1 MLVQKYDVQLTDEE
15 GNELRNLCSKGQQSA
30 RRVRKANILIEAA
43 LGRTDEEISQNLNVS
58 CATVQRTRRRFVE
71 GNLKYAL
78 NDCFR
83 DGRPKIF
90 NGIQEAALV
99 ALACTTPPEGRC
111 TWTTELL
118 AEQMALLGVVEN
130 ISPTSVRIM
139 LKKNELKPWQKQE
152 WCIPK
157 IDAEYVWRMEDVLEL
172 YADPLDVEQPVICF
186 DETPCQ
192 LIEESRPCVPMK
204 PGQPIR
210 QDYEYKRRGTVNMF
224 LFVQPLAGWRH
235 IKITN
240 QRTRNDFACCM
251 LDLATVHFPNARK
264 IHVVLDNLNTHS
276 PSTLYEILTP
286 REARQIVRRLE
297 FHYTPKHAS
306 WLNMAEIEFSV
317 LRKQCLDNRYI
328 PSIGL
333 LEKEVQAWEN
343 RRNILKAK
351 VEWMFAIEDAR
362 EKMGHLYPKL
372 LKTMANHLE
381 EKAQGF

>member
-58 CATVQRTRRRFVE
+58 CATVQRTRRRFVAL
-71 GNLKYAL
+71 NLKYAL

-240 QRTRNDFACCM
+240 QRTRNDFFCCM

-264 IHVVLDNLNTHS
+264 IHVVLDNLNTPS